1 MVFCKQKFIQLNHRK
16 DLLEELYLLSKKLK
30 LSNTTYHLAVHLLDI
45 FMDHHEIDVKQL
57 MLAASSC
64 LLISGLNDIYLTQ
77 WCTFPVPFSDQHF
90 VFFFITAK
98 YVDVDMNIP
107 RISRLQDL
115 LNNINSTHEYK
126 TMELVINSILTF
138 VIIIMVLS

>member
-64 LLISGLNDIYLTQ
+64 LLISGLNDIYLIMYLSSAIHSS
-77 WCTFPVPFSDQHF
+77 TFC
-90 VFFFITAK
+90 VFL
-98 YVDVDMNIP
+98 YYSQVCGC
-107 RISRLQDL
+107 R
-115 LNNINSTHEYK
+115 HEYSQ
-126 TMELVINSILTF
+126 NLTLARSLKQHQF
-138 VIIIMVLS
+138 NP